1 MPMSQFKIV
10 LGNEKKT
17 ETKFN
22 MIICY
27 PEGIWR
33 QDLWELFIQNFL
45 TAGKYCHIE
54 SQKSM
59 QNKRENKCGKYMWLV
74 TIQY

>member
-1 MPMSQFKIV
+1 MLPCEEYGGKIY
-10 LGNEKKT
+10 GN
-17 ETKFN
+17 
-22 MIICY
+22 Y
-27 PEGIWR
+27 
-33 QDLWELFIQNFL
+33 LFRTFL

-74 TIQY
+74 TIQSLT